1 MKLETALT
9 IAETHATSANSAGP
23 SPQAQPREFLLSL
36 YQAAVQRALPLHNTA
51 AFLPSPPSRDSGG
64 RTIVIGAGKAGGSM
78 AQAVE
83 ALWPADAPLQGLV
96 VTRYQ
101 HIPPRPVGLTS
112 RIEIVEAA
120 HPVPDAAGLAAAERI
135 LAMVQ
140 GLTENDLVLCLISG
154 GGSALLTLPADGLSL
169 QDKQRINKE
178 LLNSGA
184 NISEMNCVRKH
195 LSRIKGGR
203 LAAACAPARV
213 VTLTIS
219 DVPGDDPSII
229 ASGPT
234 VPDATTCADALA
246 ILQRYAIQV
255 PAALLADLESGAL
268 ETPKPG
274 DAVFNG
280 HEVHLIA
287 TPQQSLEAAAEV
299 ARAAGLKAYILSDE
313 MEGESR
319 EVGKV
324 HAALARAVKQKNQP
338 FEAPCVILSG
348 GETTVTV
355 RAQPAGGEAK
365 MRGRGGRAGEFC
377 MGLAFGL
384 QGQPSVHAL
393 AADTDGIDGLE
404 DNAGAYVAPDT
415 LARAQAAGMKIER
428 YLDRNDAYGYFE
440 PLGDLVITGPTH
452 TNVNDFRAMLIL

>member
-1 MKLETALT
+1 MTSNATANNP
-9 IAETHATSANSAGP
+9 AMP
-23 SPQAQPREFLLSL
+23 SPHQQPREFLQQL

-51 AFLPSPPSRDSGG
+51 ACLPQPPSAQSGG

-83 ALWPADAPLQGLV
+83 ALWPADAPLSGLV
-96 VTRYQ
+96 VTRYH
-101 HIPPRPVGLTS
+101 HIPPRPAGLPV
-112 RIEIVEAA
+112 RIEVVQAA

-140 GLTENDLVLCLISG
+140 GLNANDLVLCLISG
-154 GGSALLTLPADGLSL
+154 GGSALLTLPADGLTL
-169 QDKQRINKE
+169 ADKQRINQA
-178 LLNSGA
+178 LLRSGA
-184 NISEMNCVRKH
+184 NIAEMNCVRKH

-203 LAAACAPARV
+203 LATACAPARV

-234 VPDATTCADALA
+234 VPDASTCLDALA
-246 ILQRYAIQV
+246 ILQRYAIEV
-255 PAALLADLESGAL
+255 PPALLAALESGAM

-274 DAVFNG
+274 DPIFTG
-280 HEVHLIA
+280 HEVHMIA
-287 TPQQSLEAAAEV
+287 TPQQSLQAAAEA
-299 ARAAGLKAYILSDE
+299 ARAAGIKAYILSDE

-324 HAALARAVKQKNQP
+324 HAALARAVAHKDQP
-338 FEAPCVILSG
+338 FEKPCVILSG

-355 RAQPAGGEAK
+355 RPQPAGADK
-365 MRGRGGRAGEFC
+365 SSRGRGGRAGEFC
-377 MGLAFGL
+377 MGLALAL
-384 QGQPSVHAL
+384 QGQSGVYAL
-393 AADTDGIDGLE
+393 AADTDGIDGVE

-415 LARAQAAGMKIER
+415 LARARARGMKIDQ

-452 TNVNDFRAMLIL
+452 TNVNDFRAILVL